1 MAWHYAPQLI
11 RGALRGGKNGLSCYD
26 VLMIVAPG
34 SLLTV
39 TLLSVNLL
47 VAFTCLVQGP
57 EAAGGVL
64 LMELQ
69 FLLSNVVTYYCGF
82 AAMGLLTV
90 LCEWDQI
97 RAGRAQKIG
106 YVFTFPLFMMT
117 YIPIAV
123 AALRRKVEWKP
134 IEHHAVGA
142 SLGRRPVLD
151 RTA

>member
-1 MAWHYAPQLI
+1 
-11 RGALRGGKNGLSCYD
+11 
-26 VLMIVAPG
+26 
-34 SLLTV
+34 
-39 TLLSVNLL
+39 
-47 VAFTCLVQGP
+47 
-57 EAAGGVL
+57 
-64 LMELQ
+64 
-69 FLLSNVVTYYCGF
+69 
-82 AAMGLLTV
+82 MGLLTV